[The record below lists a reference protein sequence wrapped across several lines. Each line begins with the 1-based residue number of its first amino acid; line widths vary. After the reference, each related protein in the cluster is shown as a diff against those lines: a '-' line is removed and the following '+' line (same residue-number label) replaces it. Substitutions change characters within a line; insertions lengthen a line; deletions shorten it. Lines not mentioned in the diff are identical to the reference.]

1 MATRDNKSLREDLA
15 EIKLT
20 LEVMKKQIK
29 QLEHNLG
36 IVMPANRTDYTDEDY
51 REIINTRKRK

>member
-1 MATRDNKSLREDLA
+1 MANKDNKTVREDLA
-15 EIKLT
+15 EIKIT

-36 IVMPANRTDYTDEDY
+36 IVMPANSTGYTDEDY